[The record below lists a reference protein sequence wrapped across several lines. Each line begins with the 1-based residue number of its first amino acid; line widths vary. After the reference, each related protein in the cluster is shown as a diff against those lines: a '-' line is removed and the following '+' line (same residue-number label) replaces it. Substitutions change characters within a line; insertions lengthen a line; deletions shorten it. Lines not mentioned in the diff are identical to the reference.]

1 MLFGE
6 NAIRRP
12 ADRSSQNHA
21 SLTRY
26 VYHHEKSRSSWL
38 VKAHHHSE

>member
-12 ADRSSQNHA
+12 QAAGRSSQNHA
-21 SLTRY
+21 SWTCY
-26 VYHHEKSRSSWL
+26 VYHHEKSRSSLL
-38 VKAHHHSE
+38 VVRGS